1 MIFGT
6 RIFGTSKVVE
16 GLPMDV
22 GNNVL
27 TVVTLLTSA
36 DIVLTCILVYA
47 TLGFYPVH
55 CFLLDS
61 HAFFG
66 VFNCDT
72 IVAKISMHFS
82 FFSCYVR

>member
-1 MIFGT
+1 
-6 RIFGTSKVVE
+6 
-16 GLPMDV
+16 MDV

-27 TVVTLLTSA
+27 TVVTLLPSA
-36 DIVLTCILVYA
+36 DIVSTCILVDV

-61 HAFFG
+61 HAFFC
-66 VFNCDT
+66 VFNCHT

-82 FFSCYVR
+82 LFFFLRQIMTD